1 MAGWSLARWLGDDG
15 AGEFDQGTVAFNF
28 ALPAGAKTAKAIVP
42 TVGPLDYPA
51 PRLAANV
58 ADERRLRYPC
68 LRILLTICSR
78 RDASSSIE
86 QQVSCLHRTVAKS
99 PPQRTFVQCR
109 RFG

>member
-51 PRLAANV
+51 PRLAPNV

-68 LRILLTICSR
+68 LRILLTISLGGTPAPRWNSR
-78 RDASSSIE
+78 SRACTE
-86 QQVSCLHRTVAKS
+86 
-99 PPQRTFVQCR
+99 PR
-109 RFG
+109 RRAC